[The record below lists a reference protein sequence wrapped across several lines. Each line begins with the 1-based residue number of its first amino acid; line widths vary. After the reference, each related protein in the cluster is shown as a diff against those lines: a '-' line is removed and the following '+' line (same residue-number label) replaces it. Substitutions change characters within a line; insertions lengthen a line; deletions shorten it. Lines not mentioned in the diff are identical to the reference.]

1 VRSEVQDANYGA
13 CDSFAHKRRL
23 VWVVNLPFGLVLDY
37 AAVIGFKVRV
47 NITSSLF
54 LHIVTDLLTH
64 SHMRY
69 DYSDPDKHLKSLRG
83 DIHRFIRRHRW

>member
-1 VRSEVQDANYGA
+1 MDGRSDRASFRVRSEVEDANDGHA
-13 CDSFAHKRRL
+13 CDSFAYKRRL
-23 VWVVNLPFGLVLDY
+23 VCVVNLPFGLVVED

-64 SHMRY
+64 SLTY
-69 DYSDPDKHLKSLRG
+69 ELRL
-83 DIHRFIRRHRW
+83 F